1 MNQENKTELTLTAII
16 REAGLYHR
24 QVLEFNDIDSQVIQL
39 GDYIIADI
47 NNDDLVDKNDILV
60 TVDNRSV
67 EVIELDANN
76 NLITVNPAPK
86 SGQIVR
92 VHFASSSV
100 ELDYVEQVRAEILS
114 EISAKIPCSA
124 VWKSEH
130 RSALAYIHRL
140 MAAGALLI
148 RDYGLNEDIEGTSKD
163 GYKRLKLANDKLN
176 ELIASVCGTERATTG
191 CGFAVCDD
199 GDLFP
204 QKTRNSSEE
213 W

>member
-1 MNQENKTELTLTAII
+1 MDQENKTKLTLTAII

-24 QVLEFNDIDSQVIQL
+24 QVLEFNDIDSPVIQL

-67 EVIELDANN
+67 DVVELDVDN
-76 NLITVNPAPK
+76 NLITVSPAPQ
-86 SGQIVR
+86 SGQTVR
-92 VHFASSSV
+92 VRFASSSV
-100 ELDYVEQVRAEILS
+100 ELEYVKQVRAETLS
-114 EISAKIPCSA
+114 ELSSKIPCSA
-124 VWKSEH
+124 VWNSEH
-130 RSALAYIHRL
+130 RSALTYVHRL

-148 RDYGLNEDIEGTSKD
+148 RDYGFNEDIEGTSKD

-176 ELIASVCGTERATTG
+176 ELIASICGTERATTG